1 MKLRSGTAIPSGEQA
16 TLDNDSRLDIEFWDE
31 FNHAY
36 IQFDLKLHT
45 SDANK
50 RIMAAV
56 DILTFLNQER
66 YQPVV
71 LHEAN
76 KELLNDISHMCN
88 AYNEQANQYYSQQ
101 QITKQTYDKI
111 KNKIYETEQ
120 IYN

>member
-1 MKLRSGTAIPSGEQA
+1 MKLRSGTAIPSGEQSN
-16 TLDNDSRLDIEFWDE
+16 LNNDTRLDIEFWDE

-50 RIMAAV
+50 RIMAAA

-88 AYNEQANQYYSQQ
+88 SYNEQANQYYSHQE
-101 QITKQTYDKI
+101 ITKETYDI
-111 KNKIYETEQ
+111 IQNKIYETEQ